1 MGFTRKQKSRIE
13 IIIFENQ
20 NKTIMDVQSTEYA
33 IIEKVIQT
41 SNEDVLSEVQAILEQ
56 EEEIILTDWQKEELD
71 KRESRHN
78 KAESK
83 NFTWEEVKKRAR
95 SGL

>member
-1 MGFTRKQKSRIE
+1 
-13 IIIFENQ
+13 
-20 NKTIMDVQSTEYA
+20 MDVQSTKYA

-41 SNEDVLSEVQAILEQ
+41 NDEDLLSEVQAILE

-71 KRESRHN
+71 KRSSRH
-78 KAESK
+78 KTGESK

-95 SGL
+95 SGI